1 MVRTLCFCSWFL
13 KHALYSVRKKRRMS
27 DKKRIVGTTGGAVGL
42 SAFALALGACC
53 VLPWA
58 VSLLGIAGAVALAR
72 LTFLQPYVLL
82 GTAGLLGLA
91 FWFAYRSKP
100 VCADGICEVSSQRAM
115 RSVVWVAAAVTVVLV
130 AASYAPRFL
139 T

>member
-1 MVRTLCFCSWFL
+1 
-13 KHALYSVRKKRRMS
+13 MS

-42 SAFALALGACC
+42 GAFALALGACC
-53 VLPWA
+53 VVPWA
-58 VSLLGIAGAVALAR
+58 VSLLGITGAVALAR

-82 GTAGLLGLA
+82 GIAGRLGLA
-91 FWFAYRSKP
+91 FWFAYRP
-100 VCADGICEVSSQRAM
+100 NPACADGTCEVASQRAM
-115 RSVVWVAAAVTVVLV
+115 RSVVWVAAAVTVLLV

>member
-1 MVRTLCFCSWFL
+1 
-13 KHALYSVRKKRRMS
+13 MS
-27 DKKRIVGTTGGAVGL
+27 DKERIVGTTGGAVGL
-42 SAFALALGACC
+42 GVFTLALGACC
-53 VLPWA
+53 VVPWA
-58 VSLLGIAGAVALAR
+58 VSLLGVTGAVALAR

-91 FWFAYRSKP
+91 FWFAYRPKP
-100 VCADGICEVSSQRAM
+100 VCADGTCEITSRRRM
-115 RSVVWVAAAVTVVLV
+115 RLVVWVAAAITVVLA

>member
-1 MVRTLCFCSWFL
+1 MLLLVISQ
-13 KHALYSVRKKRRMS
+13 HALHSVRKQRRMS
-27 DKKRIVGTTGGAVGL
+27 DKKRIIGTTGGAVGL

-53 VLPWA
+53 VVPWA
-58 VSLLGIAGAVALAR
+58 VTLLGVTGAIALAR

-82 GTAGLLGLA
+82 ATAGLLGLA
-91 FWFAYRSKP
+91 FWFAYRRNP
-100 VCADGICEVSSQRAM
+100 VCADGTCEVSSQRGV
-115 RSVVWVAAAVTVVLV
+115 RSVVWVAAAITVVLV

>member
-1 MVRTLCFCSWFL
+1 
-13 KHALYSVRKKRRMS
+13 MS
-27 DKKRIVGTTGGAVGL
+27 DKKRVIGTTGGAVGL
-42 SAFALALGACC
+42 S
-53 VLPWA
+53 
-58 VSLLGIAGAVALAR
+58 ALAR

-91 FWFAYRSKP
+91 FWFAYRPNP
-100 VCADGICEVSSQRAM
+100 VCADGTCEVSSQRGM
-115 RSVVWVAAAVTVVLV
+115 RSVVWVAAAVTVLLV